1 MVNWADRIGEVNYHI
16 GGTFTYTTNEL
27 VDNGGSGV
35 IQAGKRSDREG
46 YPLNSIFGLR
56 YCGKIQTEEQLQ
68 KYVNKYKNNSS
79 IGTLDNLRLGDN
91 MFEDINKDGKLNEED
106 LVYLGTD
113 DPKIQF
119 SVNAGV
125 EWKGLDFSI
134 VFQGAGKRTVWR
146 DKSTWRIPM
155 RTSYQNG
162 SNQFIGNTWT
172 PENTGAYYPALTNK
186 SELNN
191 YNYQCSSWAV
201 EDGAYLRL
209 KNVTLGYTLPSSLLA
224 KTKVLSKVRVYVSGA
239 DLWEHSNINDG
250 WDPEASSTVDNA
262 KRYPFLRTVT
272 FGLNLTF

>member
-1 MVNWADRIGEVNYHI
+1 M
-16 GGTFTYTTNEL
+16 
-27 VDNGGSGV
+27 